1 LKRNIGKKKAP
12 ATGST
17 ASLLK
22 AGGTGFLAALALLT
36 IVAMGGAFLALKSA
50 APGELALPS
59 AVAALFAGGYVGAL
73 LAGKMGEKA
82 GKSPYLG
89 GLACGG
95 MLLLLLTAGSLFFP
109 NPEGRNAW
117 SRLLPLGILLLSTLL
132 GSLTAAVH
140 RPGNKRKLK
149 KLKAGRR

>member
-1 LKRNIGKKKAP
+1 MKRNIGKKKAP

-22 AGGTGFLAALALLT
+22 AGGTGFLVGMGILFALA
-36 IVAMGGAFLALKSA
+36 VGGAFLALKSTS
-50 APGELALPS
+50 PGEMAVPAA
-59 AVAALFAGGYVGAL
+59 AVALFGGGYIGGL
-73 LAGKMGEKA
+73 LAGKKTSKA
-82 GKSPYLG
+82 GMNPYFG

-95 MLLLLLTAGSLFFP
+95 MLLLFGAVASLFFP
-109 NPEGRNAW
+109 NPDGQTGW
-117 SRLLPLGILLLSTLL
+117 GGWLPLGILLLSTLL

-149 KLKAGRR
+149 KLTKRR

>member
-22 AGGTGFLAALALLT
+22 AGGTGFLVGVGILFALA
-36 IVAMGGAFLALKSA
+36 AGGAFLALKSTSPGGMAVPA
-50 APGELALPS
+50 A
-59 AVAALFAGGYVGAL
+59 AVALFGGGYIGGL
-73 LAGKMGEKA
+73 LAGKKTSKA
-82 GKSPYLG
+82 GMNPYFG

-95 MLLLLLTAGSLFFP
+95 MLLLFGAVTSLFFP
-109 NPEGRNAW
+109 NPEGQIGW
-117 SRLLPLGILLLSTLL
+117 GGWLPLGILLLSTLL

-149 KLKAGRR
+149 KLTQRR

>member
-1 LKRNIGKKKAP
+1 MKRNIGKKKAP

-22 AGGTGFLAALALLT
+22 AGGTGFLVGVGILFALA
-36 IVAMGGAFLALKSA
+36 AGGAFLALKSTSPGGMAVPA
-50 APGELALPS
+50 A
-59 AVAALFAGGYVGAL
+59 AVALFGGGYIGGL
-73 LAGKMGEKA
+73 LAGKKTSKA
-82 GKSPYLG
+82 GMNPYFG

-95 MLLLLLTAGSLFFP
+95 MLLLFGAVTSLFFP
-109 NPEGRNAW
+109 NPEGQIGW
-117 SRLLPLGILLLSTLL
+117 GGWLPLGILLLSTLL

-149 KLKAGRR
+149 KLTQRR

>member
-12 ATGST
+12 ATGSA

-22 AGGTGFLAALALLT
+22 AGGTGFLVGVGILFALA
-36 IVAMGGAFLALKSA
+36 AGGAFLALKSTSPGGMAVPA
-50 APGELALPS
+50 A
-59 AVAALFAGGYVGAL
+59 AVALFGGGYIGGL
-73 LAGKMGEKA
+73 LAGKKTSKA
-82 GKSPYLG
+82 GMNPYFG

-95 MLLLLLTAGSLFFP
+95 MLLLFGAVTSLFFP
-109 NPEGRNAW
+109 NPEGQIGW
-117 SRLLPLGILLLSTLL
+117 GGWLPLGILLLSTLL

-149 KLKAGRR
+149 KLTKRR